1 MRVAAGLDGWKEGWV
16 GVELGN
22 GHFRR
27 AFVSTTLAEALKRLE
42 DSTVVG
48 IDMPIGFPV
57 GGVRSA
63 DMAARTLVGS
73 RRSSVFLVP
82 PRAVLAAPTYASARA
97 RAIEVWGRGLSAQ
110 TYALRTK
117 ILEVEEHC
125 KSDRRL
131 IEVHPEVS
139 FRELAGQPLP
149 YAKRT
154 WNGLQLRV
162 GLLSSA
168 GIAVPDRLDE
178 VGRVPADD
186 VLDAAVVAWS
196 ADRYANGRAAHLHP
210 DADPE
215 LEPVIWY

>member
-1 MRVAAGLDGWKEGWV
+1 MRVAAGLDGWKGGWIA
-16 GVELGN
+16 VELGN
-22 GHFRR
+22 GRFRQ
-27 AFVSTTLAEALKRLE
+27 AFVSATLAEALGRLE

-63 DMAARTLVGS
+63 DMAARTMVGA

-82 PRAVLAAPTYASARA
+82 PRTVIAAPTYAAARA

-110 TYALRTK
+110 TYALRNK
-117 ILEVEEHC
+117 ILEVEERC

-139 FRELAGQPLP
+139 FRVLAGQPLT

-154 WNGLQLRV
+154 WNGLHLRV
-162 GLLSSA
+162 ALLSSA
-168 GIAVPDRLDE
+168 GIVVPDRLDE

-196 ADRYANGRAAHLHP
+196 ADRYANGRAAHLDP
-210 DADPE
+210 EADPE